1 MTFKFMAPPLEDNSD
16 EAFRELCFNYGADVT
31 FTEMT
36 RLKGLLRNNKSTLQ
50 KIEIKSNTPT
60 IIQLLVSNENDLRK
74 FLDTFVPQNGFKGF
88 NLNLG
93 CPSPEVVSLGL
104 GCAFMKRISKTQKLI
119 DIFKEYNYPIS
130 LKLRLGMNS
139 FEKQKKTYLNLIKET
154 NPDFFILHARHG
166 KQTYDEPADFT
177 IYEEVV
183 KLGKTIIA
191 NGDIHTKEQI
201 DHLKKIGIN
210 GVMIGRFSV
219 YNPGIFNEL
228 KNDKKTQID
237 QIKKEYLDLTKKYNT
252 SPKYIENVTKRM
264 GRNSFTKKEDLNSVQ
279 G

>member
-1 MTFKFMAPPLEDNSD
+1 MAPPLEDNSD
-16 EAFRELCFNYGADVT
+16 EAFREICFNHGADVT

-60 IIQLLVSNENDLRK
+60 IIQLLASNENDLKK
-74 FLDTFVPQNGFKGF
+74 FLDNFVPQNGFKGF

-93 CPSPEVVSLGL
+93 CPSPDVVSIGL
-104 GCAFMKRISKTQKLI
+104 GCAFMKRIAKTQKLI
-119 DIFKEYNYPIS
+119 DVFRTYNYPIS
-130 LKLRLGMNS
+130 LKLRLGMNN
-139 FEKQKKTYLNLIKET
+139 FEKQRKTYINLIKET

-177 IYEEVV
+177 IYEEVA

-201 DHLKKIGIN
+201 DYLKKIGIN

-228 KNDKKTQID
+228 KNNEKTPID
-237 QIKKEYLDLTKKYNT
+237 EIKKEYLDLAKKYDT
-252 SPKYIENVTKRM
+252 SQKYIENVTKRM
-264 GRNSFTKKEDLNSVQ
+264 GRNQFTKKEDLNSVQ